1 MANLGKIIVEA
12 QQIQEQA
19 AIQAETAKSQ
29 LSEDTMHL
37 IQNSRWHHDHIP
49 YTNLPDG
56 VCTFKLTYV
65 TFYGNSFIA
74 QGVIWP
80 YKKPA
85 KAANFL
91 FMSSGRQAHYNIS
104 DVMERCSSSFRQR
117 REVYRIQKKL
127 LREVEYPYWIEP
139 VQDVLIDEEFIVKA
153 HHYNGQLQL
162 DFATWRF
169 KKDIDKAEM
178 EFRLKATDPELRL
191 KRGDE

>member
-1 MANLGKIIVEA
+1 MNIGKLITKA

-19 AIQAETAKSQ
+19 AIQAETAKTA
-29 LSEDTMHL
+29 LSEDTMKL
-37 IQNSRWHHDHIP
+37 IQRAQWHHDKVP
-49 YTNLPDG
+49 FTNLPDA
-56 VCTFKLTYV
+56 VCTFKVTYV
-65 TFYGNSFIA
+65 TFYQDTFVA

-117 REVYRIQKKL
+117 REVYRIQKKM
-127 LREVEYPYWIEP
+127 LREVEYPYWMEP

-162 DFATWRF
+162 DFAPWRF
-169 KKDIDKAEM
+169 KKDIDKIEADIQLHKYYE
-178 EFRLKATDPELRL
+178 
-191 KRGDE
+191 